1 MGQVYLKWSPDKK
14 NKKIA
19 HSITKLKKE
28 IERMIGEEKEN
39 IFEITLNYSI
49 APTIFKG
56 LLEGNEMNTQ
66 KVLKEAFER
75 YHKRQ

>member
-1 MGQVYLKWSPDKK
+1 
-14 NKKIA
+14 
-19 HSITKLKKE
+19 
-28 IERMIGEEKEN
+28 MIGDEKEN

-49 APTIFKG
+49 APTIYKG